1 MFSNIQEIDD
11 LVSQHVQYRENCLNL
26 IASENYS
33 SQAVRNHLTSDFGN
47 RYGCYPTVKPESR
60 EYRGNKYIH
69 EFEMKTQRLVGEVF
83 GATYVDLRAIG
94 GHIAG
99 VASVLGLLSPG
110 DLVLEIS
117 LEDWGHGL
125 VVLMREAPH
134 LNGTIRVAF
143 IPFNEDKVVDIAKLT
158 KMLYE
163 LKPKMLI
170 FGGSGMLWPEP
181 IAEIKDI
188 AVQEGIILAY
198 DASHVTGL
206 IAGGVFPNPLQQGA
220 DVMFGSTHK
229 SFPGPQGGFIVTNDF
244 DIFEKVGNTLGASLV
259 TSHHLNRLPAL
270 AVSMLEMKKFGKE
283 YGTQVIRNSQALG
296 KHMAENGFKV
306 IGASKGYSQTHL
318 ILVDVS
324 EFGSGLKISKQLE
337 EANIL
342 CSDDFGQL
350 DKEIRIGTAEVTR
363 NGMQEGDMKFIAD
376 CFQRIILNK
385 EDPSRVANDVRRFT
399 ETIVVASMCF
409 KFREGRTYV

>member
-1 MFSNIQEIDD
+1 MFSNIEEIDA
-11 LVSQHVQYRENCLNL
+11 LVEKHIQYRENCLNL

-33 SQAVRNHLTSDFGN
+33 SPAVRNHLTSDFGN
-47 RYGCYPTVKPESR
+47 RYGCYPTINPSSR

-83 GATYVDLRAIG
+83 GAKYVDLRPIG

-99 VASVLGLLSPG
+99 VATVLGLLSPG

-117 LEDWGHGL
+117 LKDWGHGL
-125 VVLMREAPH
+125 VALMREAPH
-134 LNGTIRVAF
+134 LNRTIRVEF
-143 IPFNEDKVVDIAKLT
+143 MPFTKDRVIDLEQLT
-158 KMLYE
+158 KMIYE

-181 IAEIKDI
+181 IAEIKVI
-188 AVQEGIILAY
+188 AEKEGIILCH

-206 IAGGVFPNPLQQGA
+206 IAGGVFPNPLQEGV

-229 SFPGPQGGFIVTNDF
+229 SFPGPQGGFIVTNR
-244 DIFEKVGNTLGASLV
+244 FEMFERIGNTLGSSLV

-270 AVSMLEMKKFGKE
+270 AVSMLEIKKFGE
-283 YGTQVIRNSQALG
+283 DYGAIILKNSQALG
-296 KHMAENGFKV
+296 KYMEQDGFKV
-306 IGASKGYSQTHL
+306 IGARKGYSQTHL

-324 EFGSGLKISKQLE
+324 EFGSGLQISKQLE
-337 EANIL
+337 DANIL

-363 NGMQEGDMKFIAD
+363 RGMRESDMKFIAD
-376 CFQRIILNK
+376 CFKRIILNK
-385 EDPSRVANDVRRFT
+385 EDPSGVAQDISSFT
-399 ETIVVASMCF
+399 ESYRGC
-409 KFREGRTYV
+409 EYVL